1 MAGYIPTLI
10 VFRTRVRSAF
20 LWTYPLT
27 GSALQSDEFYNP
39 NPTVDNDSNTFSHAH
54 QPTGWAWVNPQLMI
68 FDDAVQTDCITEG
81 EGGHKKKEQ
90 SPFSIHVKT
99 GFVPADIKFFL
110 PRFCCRGI

>member
-1 MAGYIPTLI
+1 MQERKQKTNYLLPIAFAMILVVSI
-10 VFRTRVRSAF
+10 VLGVLFIRNS
-20 LWTYPLT
+20 LMK
-27 GSALQSDEFYNP
+27 
-39 NPTVDNDSNTFSHAH
+39 
-54 QPTGWAWVNPQLMI
+54 LMI

-90 SPFSIHVKT
+90 SPFSIHAKT